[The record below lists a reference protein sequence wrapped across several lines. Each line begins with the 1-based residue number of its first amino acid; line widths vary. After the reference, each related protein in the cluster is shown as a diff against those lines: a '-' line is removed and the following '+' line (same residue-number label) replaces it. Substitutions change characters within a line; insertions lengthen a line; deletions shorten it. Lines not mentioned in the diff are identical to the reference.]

1 MLHVQLIAI
10 TKYLEDDGKPE
21 RLIARAGRVCYK
33 STKQGDLDKF
43 IQARIRDRHHSILE
57 HASLT
62 FEISGISRACLAQ
75 LTRHRI
81 ASFSVESQRRVSAE
95 DATFV
100 IPPSIASNPSAL
112 KIFTDAMDASTTAY
126 KLLREL
132 GVKKEDSR
140 FILPLATET
149 HLVMT
154 QNVRAL
160 RGFFETRLR
169 GGSQWEI
176 RLLAER
182 MLEIAYRVIPS
193 AFEDMYTV
201 YVKGKEY

>member
-1 MLHVQLIAI
+1 MLHVRLIAL
-10 TKYLEDDGKPE
+10 TQYLEDDGKPE

-33 STKQGDLDKF
+33 SSKQGDLDKF

-57 HASLT
+57 HINLT

-112 KIFTDAMDASTTAY
+112 KIFTDAMDASTVAY
-126 KLLREL
+126 KRLREL
-132 GVKKEDSR
+132 GIRKEDSR
-140 FILPLATET
+140 FCLPLSTET
-149 HLVMT
+149 RLVMT

-193 AFEDMYTV
+193 AFEDMYTI

>member
-43 IQARIRDRHHSILE
+43 IQARIRDGHLSILE
-57 HASLT
+57 HIGLT
-62 FEISGISRACLAQ
+62 FEIEGISRNCSHQ
-75 LTRHRI
+75 LVRHRHG
-81 ASFSVESQRRVSAE
+81 SYSQESQRRVSAE
-95 DATFV
+95 DVTFV
-100 IPPSIASNPSAL
+100 VPPSITSNPSAL
-112 KIFTDAMDASTTAY
+112 KIFTEATNASVAAY

-132 GVKKEDSR
+132 GVKKEDCR
-140 FILPLATET
+140 FVLPSAAET
-149 HLVMT
+149 KLVMSM
-154 QNVRAL
+154 NIHAMRD
-160 RGFFETRLR
+160 FFRTRLS
-169 GGSQWEI
+169 GGAQWEI

-193 AFEDMYTV
+193 AFEDMYTM